1 MRNLFSQDKWKY
13 LSITLIGILATSM
26 LSVAFQLPQL
36 VQDTIGLQPAY
47 GAGALAN
54 VFVMP
59 SDNMFK
65 SESYYVVAFTTG
77 TTGTIKTITMT
88 FPSGFVLT
96 NAKLIE
102 VQNIGAGSIG
112 ISGQTITYSV
122 NSAVSMSAGTAIKIM
137 IGKIVNAATTS
148 NTVAV
153 TTKNATPATID
164 GPTNSATFTLIQVTN
179 SMIGTSAVSNSKIQ
193 SGAVTSAKIGSGV
206 QLTGNVCLDS
216 PTICVDSV
224 NDRVGIGT
232 TTPQGKLSIMDGDV
246 LIGTIPYLPYVDS
259 HSLWLTN
266 DNGDP
271 NNSFRIDPANNAL
284 YIIGDSAPGATSGAS
299 IVFRTGQAGNG
310 ENDVASIDPDGSL
323 SVDSSNFKVDAVN
336 HRVGIGTSTP
346 QGKLDV
352 VGGDLLIGNVPNRAL
367 PNSNSLYLTN
377 DGGDPHNSF
386 RIDALQ
392 NSMIFAGNS
401 APGATRGTNIQFR
414 TQEPGLGESTQLN
427 IIPGEVDVTHL
438 FIMQGGTSHG
448 TFRAEGNF
456 FFPFPSTGDV
466 ILVSPDGTCHALQV
480 DNAGVVTSASKTCP
494 P

>member
-13 LSITLIGILATSM
+13 LSIALIGVLATSM

-36 VQDTIGLQPAY
+36 VQETIGLQPAY
-47 GAGALAN
+47 GAGAMTN

-59 SDNMFK
+59 SDNVFR
-65 SESYYVVAFTTG
+65 SESYYVVAFTTA
-77 TTGTIKTITMT
+77 TTGTLKTITMT

-112 ISGQTITYSV
+112 ISGQTITYTV
-122 NSAVSMSAGTAIKIM
+122 NSAVSVPAGTAIKIM

-193 SGAVTSAKIGSGV
+193 SGAVTSSKIGSGV

-224 NDRVGIGT
+224 NDRVGIAT
-232 TTPQGKLSIMDGDV
+232 TTPQGKLSIMNGDV

-284 YIIGDSAPGATSGAS
+284 YIIGDSAPGATAGTS
-299 IVFRTGQAGNG
+299 IVFRTAQAGNG
-310 ENDVASIDPDGSL
+310 ES
-323 SVDSSNFKVDAVN
+323 
-336 HRVGIGTSTP
+336 
-346 QGKLDV
+346 DV
-352 VGGDLLIGNVPNRAL
+352 VTLNNGDMLIGNVPNRAA
-367 PNSNSLYLTN
+367 PGSNSLYLTN
-377 DGGDPHNSF
+377 DGGDQKNTF
-386 RIDALQ
+386 RIDASNDAL
-392 NSMIFAGNS
+392 NIVGNS
-401 APGATRGTNIQFR
+401 APGSSSGTSMNFKTSPPGGGEFYTRLVITPN
-414 TQEPGLGESTQLN
+414 GEFQVYGPINNFSSASFGN
-427 IIPGEVDVTHL
+427 PGEPVSVRGPL
-438 FIMQGGTSHG
+438 FLTQSQFANNSIVL
-448 TFRAEGNF
+448 R
-456 FFPFPSTGDV
+456 
-466 ILVSPDGTCHALQV
+466 SPDTTCHEIHV
-480 DNAGVVTSASKTCP
+480 DDSGVLSTTAVTCP
-494 P
+494 